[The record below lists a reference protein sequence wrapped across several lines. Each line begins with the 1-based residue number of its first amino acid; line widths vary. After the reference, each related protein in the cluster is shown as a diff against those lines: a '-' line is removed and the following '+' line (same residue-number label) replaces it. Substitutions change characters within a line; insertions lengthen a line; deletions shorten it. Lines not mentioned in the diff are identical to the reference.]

1 MQVGTADDNEKP
13 QFAQLPAQKSMET
26 LSLEEALELFKLPRT
41 IGTFEDSDVVIG
53 AGKFGPYIMHNKKF
67 VSLPKSED
75 PLTIGLER
83 AIELISAKREQE
95 KQRHLKSFEEDT
107 KIEVLNGRY
116 GPYIAYDGKNY
127 RLPKNLHEKAGELS
141 YEQCMEIVKQAPE
154 PKSRRRKAWRELSSL
169 AIWVPAKPHS
179 EEL

>member
-1 MQVGTADDNEKP
+1 M
-13 QFAQLPAQKSMET
+13 
-26 LSLEEALELFKLPRT
+26 
-41 IGTFEDSDVVIG
+41 
-53 AGKFGPYIMHNKKF
+53 
-67 VSLPKSED
+67 
-75 PLTIGLER
+75 
-83 AIELISAKREQE
+83 
-95 KQRHLKSFEEDT
+95 
-107 KIEVLNGRY
+107 LNGRY